1 MSIDPKQQQPPVQ
14 ERMKVIGFKVTE
26 RELQNTIYPVMHDCY
41 RLGIIDYD
49 TLTSFLWFCLQ
60 FWIGHYR
67 MKKQQFDL
75 SHQEIEEEK
84 KKLAAIIAEKEAWHK
99 WDNSTPRVIEKA
111 TKELEEMGKDLDR
124 EFKQPEEQPPQL
136 ELQQQR
142 QQLPQLP
149 KPKPQPSPLDN
160 LSLEDMMA

>member
-1 MSIDPKQQQPPVQ
+1 MTAIISLVLSIMIPCDIVST
-14 ERMKVIGFKVTE
+14 V
-26 RELQNTIYPVMHDCY
+26 
-41 RLGIIDYD
+41 
-49 TLTSFLWFCLQ
+49 FCIQ

-84 KKLAAIIAEKEAWHK
+84 KKLAAIVAQKEAWHR

-111 TKELEEMGKDLDR
+111 TKELEAMGKDLDR
-124 EFKQPEEQPPQL
+124 EFKQQSQQPPQ
-136 ELQQQR
+136 QQQQ

-149 KPKPQPSPLDN
+149 KPKPQQQASPLDN